1 MPILDAITIPSI
13 SSWDLLGLQ
22 LYFLEAVASRRAEP
36 VLIIYTTTGRA
47 VSIGRYHLYGGNP
60 EHDGITAVRRL
71 TGGRAIGAGEGWLNL
86 SLILPHRAALLP
98 ERDAKL
104 KPDQVMNRYARGLLA
119 ALRSAGLECFY
130 PGRDAITFER
140 REIAMCS
147 FETDA
152 SGALLFE
159 ASIAVSRGMEELVR
173 DLDHLDPTGTVPC
186 AVHGPETSST
196 LMREM
201 KREIPFEELSKAI
214 VRGYSETLGATR
226 ERNLTDEEVAHAARV
241 GKELQSIHWLRR
253 VADPS
258 KYNRTAR
265 VAAQLGQIEA
275 SLGVSE
281 DNRILR
287 LMLSGDFIANSP
299 AIADLE
305 AAIEGQGHDL
315 IAISNAVT
323 KVFAGD
329 RNFILGLGELSNLV
343 SLIANAQ

>member
-1 MPILDAITIPSI
+1 
-13 SSWDLLGLQ
+13 
-22 LYFLEAVASRRAEP
+22 
-36 VLIIYTTTGRA
+36 
-47 VSIGRYHLYGGNP
+47 
-60 EHDGITAVRRL
+60 
-71 TGGRAIGAGEGWLNL
+71 
-86 SLILPHRAALLP
+86 
-98 ERDAKL
+98 
-104 KPDQVMNRYARGLLA
+104 
-119 ALRSAGLECFY
+119 
-130 PGRDAITFER
+130 
-140 REIAMCS
+140 
-147 FETDA
+147 
-152 SGALLFE
+152 
-159 ASIAVSRGMEELVR
+159 MEELVR
-173 DLDHLDPTGTVPC
+173 DLDHLDPTGTVPS

-201 KREIPFEELSKAI
+201 KREIPFDELSKAI